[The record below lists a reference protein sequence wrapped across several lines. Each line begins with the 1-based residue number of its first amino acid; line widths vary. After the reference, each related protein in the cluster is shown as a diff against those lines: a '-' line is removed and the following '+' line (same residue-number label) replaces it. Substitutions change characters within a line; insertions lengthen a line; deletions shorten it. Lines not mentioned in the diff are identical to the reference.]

1 VVTYPA
7 ISICDYRIRAL
18 VCSVVILWLVAI
30 AAVPAIAQE
39 RKAVWVSAQETNL
52 GVNIVRDD
60 GRVVSYWDVTFA
72 NGPHI
77 IPGLENIVATTARL
91 ALRRDGVVLTW
102 TPKCG
107 KDSNNSTDVEHEY
120 CEFPSARSV
129 AGLRDIIAISQY
141 GGCYLA
147 LDRDGA
153 VWGWGDDS
161 DGLISGRTAVPQF
174 PGKGYK
180 RRLIMA
186 PTRIPLP
193 VPMAGISAG
202 VVQGGA
208 IDREGRAWTWGGGRS
223 PDLQAPGENV
233 SGPNGFVARRVTGL
247 PPARIIDVH
256 SNVYSV
262 TQIGELWRWG
272 VSSVNGVRGSTI
284 PSRVEGLTN
293 IVAVSHVGS
302 FTAIMDSD
310 GAVLFIGLG
319 PDADHHG
326 KFIDEPHASKVMPR
340 AKFISGGARIT
351 ADGAV
356 LFFNNIRSGGV
367 RRLELGN

>member
-1 VVTYPA
+1 VTCTD
-7 ISICDYRIRAL
+7 ISLNHSRIRAL
-18 VCSVVILWLVAI
+18 VRSVVILWLVAT
-30 AAVPAIAQE
+30 AVVSALAQE
-39 RKAVWVSAQETNL
+39 RKAVWVSAQERNL
-52 GVNIVRDD
+52 GINIVRDD

-72 NGPHI
+72 NGPRI

-107 KDSNNSTDVEHEY
+107 RDPNNPTDVEHEY
-120 CEFPSARSV
+120 CEFPAARLV

-147 LDRDGA
+147 LGRDGA

-161 DGLISGRTAVPQF
+161 DGLISGRPAVPQF